1 MISRQRRYFL
11 RRTIRNGLPGK
22 RSLSQ
27 EGFDKYLSKHKA
39 KHERK
44 LNMKTKFYWLALLA
58 SAAMIAQANAGGHHG
73 GGGGGGSGGS
83 VAVSGPSNSGRSG
96 AVSSVRSMPMHS
108 LNGGR
113 MIYSGQRF
121 SSLYSPS
128 STAIRQH
135 YANPHASIRS
145 RQIAHENISN
155 SIARS
160 SNGNRTISHVSRARN
175 GAAQVKNGNATLRAD
190 WRNHVFAQR
199 STNWQRNWDRRG
211 DHWWHG
217 HRCHFVNGSWVI
229 FDLGFY
235 PWDTF
240 LYPYGN
246 YYGYGYYPYSYGYDP
261 GYYDSY
267 GYQDEEYY
275 GANSDDVTVRSADS
289 IVANAQEELAQQGYY
304 RGEIDGILGPE
315 MSRAIARFQS
325 NQGLRVTG
333 VLTRDTVNALG
344 LRQVAVY

>member
-1 MISRQRRYFL
+1 
-11 RRTIRNGLPGK
+11 
-22 RSLSQ
+22 
-27 EGFDKYLSKHKA
+27 
-39 KHERK
+39 
-44 LNMKTKFYWLALLA
+44 MKTKFYWLALLA

-73 GGGGGGSGGS
+73 GGGGGGSSGS

-121 SSLYSPS
+121 SSASLYSPS

-175 GAAQVKNGNATLRAD
+175 GAAQVKNGSATLRAD

-246 YYGYGYYPYSYGYDP
+246 YYGYRYYPYSYGYDP

>member
-1 MISRQRRYFL
+1 
-11 RRTIRNGLPGK
+11 
-22 RSLSQ
+22 
-27 EGFDKYLSKHKA
+27 
-39 KHERK
+39 
-44 LNMKTKFYWLALLA
+44 MKTKFYWLALLA

-83 VAVSGPSNSGRSG
+83 VAVSGPSNSGRRG

-121 SSLYSPS
+121 SSASLYSPS

>member
-1 MISRQRRYFL
+1 
-11 RRTIRNGLPGK
+11 
-22 RSLSQ
+22 
-27 EGFDKYLSKHKA
+27 
-39 KHERK
+39 
-44 LNMKTKFYWLALLA
+44 MKTKFYWLALLA

-96 AVSSVRSMPMHS
+96 AVSSVRSMPMHT

-121 SSLYSPS
+121 SSASLYSPS

-135 YANPHASIRS
+135 YANPRASIRS

-155 SIARS
+155 SMARF
-160 SNGNRTISHVSRARN
+160 SNGNRTISHLSRARN
-175 GAAQVKNGNATLRAD
+175 GAAQVKNGNASLRAD

-246 YYGYGYYPYSYGYDP
+246 YYGYGYYPYSYGYGP

-333 VLTRDTVNALG
+333 VLTRDTVDALG

>member
-1 MISRQRRYFL
+1 
-11 RRTIRNGLPGK
+11 
-22 RSLSQ
+22 
-27 EGFDKYLSKHKA
+27 
-39 KHERK
+39 
-44 LNMKTKFYWLALLA
+44 MKTKFYWLALLA

-121 SSLYSPS
+121 SSASLYSPS

-135 YANPHASIRS
+135 YANRHASIRS

-175 GAAQVKNGNATLRAD
+175 GAAQVKNGSATLRAD

>member
-1 MISRQRRYFL
+1 MDYRRNAAD
-11 RRTIRNGLPGK
+11 RRRSSITIY
-22 RSLSQ
+22 Q
-27 EGFDKYLSKHKA
+27 KHKT

-73 GGGGGGSGGS
+73 GGGGGDYGGSGAGS
-83 VAVSGPSNSGRSG
+83 SPSNSGRSG
-96 AVSSVRSMPMHS
+96 IVSSSRSMPMHT
-108 LNGGR
+108 LGGGR

-121 SSLYSPS
+121 SSARLYSPS
-128 STAIRQH
+128 TTAFGPH
-135 YANPHASIRS
+135 YVSPNAQASIRS
-145 RQIAHENISN
+145 RQVARENISN
-155 SIARS
+155 GIARS
-160 SNGNRTISHVSRARN
+160 SNGNRTISHVSRVQN
-175 GAAQVKNGNATLRAD
+175 GATQVKNGNATLRPN
-190 WRNHVFAQR
+190 WRNHVFAER
-199 STNWQRNWDRRG
+199 SANWQRNWDRRS
-211 DHWWHG
+211 DHFWHG

-240 LYPYGN
+240 WYPYGN

-267 GYQDEEYY
+267 GYQDEQYY
-275 GANSDDVTVRSADS
+275 GANGDDVTVQSADS
-289 IVANAQEELAQQGYY
+289 IVANAQEELTQEGYY

-315 MSRAIARFQS
+315 TSRAIARFQS

-333 VLTRDTVNALG
+333 VLTRATVDALG
-344 LRQVAVY
+344 LRQIAVN

>member
-1 MISRQRRYFL
+1 
-11 RRTIRNGLPGK
+11 
-22 RSLSQ
+22 
-27 EGFDKYLSKHKA
+27 
-39 KHERK
+39 
-44 LNMKTKFYWLALLA
+44 MKTKFYWLALLA

-108 LNGGR
+108 LNSGR

-121 SSLYSPS
+121 SSASLYSPS

>member
-1 MISRQRRYFL
+1 
-11 RRTIRNGLPGK
+11 
-22 RSLSQ
+22 
-27 EGFDKYLSKHKA
+27 
-39 KHERK
+39 
-44 LNMKTKFYWLALLA
+44 MKTKFYWLALLA

-113 MIYSGQRF
+113 MIYWGQRF
-121 SSLYSPS
+121 SSASLYSPS

-155 SIARS
+155 SSARS